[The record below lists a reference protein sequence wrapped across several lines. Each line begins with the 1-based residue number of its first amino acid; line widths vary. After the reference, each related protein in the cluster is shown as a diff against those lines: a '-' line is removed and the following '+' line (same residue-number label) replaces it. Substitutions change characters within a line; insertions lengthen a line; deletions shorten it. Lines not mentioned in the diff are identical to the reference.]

1 MSIEDREITRDAHP
15 ITPAR
20 GFETMTQDLEELRR
34 LDREAREAYLILDE
48 KRYNEY
54 REWELAASKQMRAV
68 LDERYGER
76 LMQLEKARD
85 EAARL
90 LAEAEAEA
98 GKANLVNYPSGIVAE
113 WGYARYAYRRGVKV
127 LTGRRGRFEVCT
139 PQTQFAGN
147 ISTYRQPA
155 PGTIFIRI
163 LKKDGTPSLAFETA
177 RWGGDLVPAW
187 LPEGQKPKTE
197 EVA

>member
-1 MSIEDREITRDAHP
+1 
-15 ITPAR
+15 
-20 GFETMTQDLEELRR
+20 MTQDLEELRR
-34 LDREAREAYLILDE
+34 LDTEARAAYFILVRERATKRREQERTAIDQIRAALAEEYDGRLIL
-48 KRYNEY
+48 
-54 REWELAASKQMRAV
+54 LAR
-68 LDERYGER
+68 
-76 LMQLEKARD
+76 ARD
-85 EAARL
+85 GAAGL
-90 LAEAEAEA
+90 LAEAEIEA

-163 LKKDGTPSLAFETA
+163 LKKDGTPGLAFETE
-177 RWGGDLVPAW
+177 RYGSFEDW